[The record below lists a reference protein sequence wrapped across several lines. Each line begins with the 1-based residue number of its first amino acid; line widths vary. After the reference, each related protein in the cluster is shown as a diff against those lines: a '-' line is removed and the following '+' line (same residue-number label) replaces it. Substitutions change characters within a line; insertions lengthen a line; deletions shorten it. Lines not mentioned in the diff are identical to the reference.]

1 MSALH
6 KDAKSTGS
14 LPFCEREI
22 ACAVEQNAKVTPEHV
37 ALSSAGDRSDRHCN
51 LSSELDTY
59 PANSR
64 LEGPQKPV
72 GKVNKP
78 LYTPE
83 QRVRRDASK
92 WTLVQAILA
101 PIQFLVFLVSLGL
114 VGHYLVT
121 GQGYEVATISILLKT
136 ALLYTI
142 MITGSI
148 WEKVV
153 FDAWLFAEAFFW
165 EDVFSM
171 LVLALQTLYVLALLL
186 GWWTPQQ
193 QMFIAVAAYAAY
205 VINAGQ
211 FLWKLRVARL
221 EGQNTGAINTP
232 TAPSIRT
239 SLPGLAP
246 HSQWAGQKS

>member
-6 KDAKSTGS
+6 KHAKSTGS
-14 LPFCEREI
+14 LPFCERET
-22 ACAVEQNAKVTPEHV
+22 ACAVEQNANANPDHV
-37 ALSSAGDRSDRHCN
+37 ALALADDRSDRHCN
-51 LSSELDTY
+51 LSPELDTH
-59 PANSR
+59 PAIGE
-64 LEGPQKPV
+64 LERPQKPI
-72 GKVNKP
+72 KKASKP
-78 LYTPE
+78 LYTPQ
-83 QRVRRDASK
+83 QRERRDASK

-114 VGHYLVT
+114 VGRYLMT
-121 GQGYEVATISILLKT
+121 GQGYELATISILLKT

-153 FDAWLFAEAFFW
+153 FDEWLFAEAFFW

-171 LVLALQTLYVLALLL
+171 LVLALQTLYVFALLL

-193 QMFIAVAAYAAY
+193 QMFIAVAAYATY

-221 EGQNTGAINTP
+221 EGNKSDAITTP
-232 TAPSIRT
+232 PAPSIR
-239 SLPGLAP
+239 SALNGLAP
-246 HSQWAGQKS
+246 QTQWAGQKS